1 MTTTRADRYIAAPTM
16 SLDATVRRLAD
27 LEEIRDLARRYA
39 HNVWKLDIPAVVE
52 LFTSQG
58 CSSCPPAD
66 QVLTQ
71 IVAWR
76 DRHQLPVYC
85 LSFHVDYW
93 NYIGWED
100 PFSSEKYSAKQS
112 QYNRKFN
119 SRSNYTPQLVI
130 NGKDHFVGSDA
141 QKLYQNIGLYG
152 SVVAE
157 NQIEINSVDREP
169 AKILLEYKIDGSLE
183 DKRLRAVLVIEER
196 TTKIKRG
203 ENINRTLTNSNI
215 AISEAKKSIDQQ
227 NGRIQII
234 IPDLV
239 HPDDKLTTILIIEN
253 EDLDIVGAASCAIL

>member
-1 MTTTRADRYIAAPTM
+1 MKRTIGFIG
-16 SLDATVRRLAD
+16 LLAITLIGLISASIQTQAEFTE
-27 LEEIRDLARRYA
+27 LESAETANGI
-39 HNVWKLDIPAVVE
+39 VVLE

-66 QVLTQ
+66 ELLRKVKQSNKE
-71 IVAWR
+71 
-76 DRHQLPVYC
+76 HVYTIAY
-85 LSFHVDYW
+85 HVDYW

-183 DKRLRAVLVIEER
+183 DKRLRAILVIEER